1 MHWDRKMKEE
11 SIYDAYNRALI
22 ELVKSDNRVVC
33 CYADVRSGA
42 AGKYLKQHCPD
53 RFIDSGIA
61 EGHMI
66 SASGGLEDAG
76 FIPFTHCHAV
86 FGLGRGYNQIRNLAY
101 DKRNVKIVMQDS
113 GMLWWK
119 IGPSHISVEDL
130 AALRA
135 IPNLVILSPADAISA
150 ERIVCAAA
158 AYNGP
163 VVIRLPFVGGI
174 YPVLYPDDFEYELG
188 KASVLRNGDD
198 VAILTTGVLLN
209 DALEASKEL
218 ERHGVH
224 ARVLDIHT
232 VKPLDEEAVLSAAK
246 ETDALVTVEDVSI
259 YGGLGGAVAELISE
273 RCPTVLKRIG
283 VRDQFGDSGTCEE
296 LKAHYGLTAASIFQ
310 AAIEARQ

>member
-1 MHWDRKMKEE
+1 MKEE

-22 ELVKSDNRVVC
+22 ELVKKDDRIVC
-33 CYADVRSGA
+33 CYADARSGA

-61 EGHMI
+61 EGHML

-86 FGLGRGYNQIRNLAY
+86 FALGRGYNQIRNLAY
-101 DKRNVKIVMQDS
+101 DKRNVKIVIYNS
-113 GMLWWK
+113 GMSWGK
-119 IGPSHISVEDL
+119 IGPSHVSVEDL
-130 AALRA
+130 AALRV
-135 IPNLVILSPADAISA
+135 IPNLVIQSPADAPSMGKS
-150 ERIVCAAA
+150 VHAAA
-158 AYNGP
+158 AHDGP
-163 VVIRLPFVGGI
+163 VVIRLPFVGGT
-174 YPVLYPDDFEYELG
+174 YPVLYPDNFEYELG

-198 VAILTTGVLLN
+198 VAILTTGVLLG

-218 ERHGVH
+218 EKHGVR

-232 VKPLDEEAVLSAAK
+232 IKPLDEDAVLLAAK
-246 ETDALVTVEDVSI
+246 ETDALVTVEDVSV

-273 RCPTVLKRIG
+273 KCPTVLKRIG

-310 AAIEARQ
+310 AAVEARQ